1 MPEAKRPVPPPLP
14 SATILLVREP
24 ASPGAQR
31 AAGEGGPQPGP
42 LEVFMVQRHHQVD
55 FASSALVFPGGKV
68 DPADRDPA
76 LRARCAGGDGLDDEA
91 LAYRVAAVRETFEES
106 GVLVARGRDE
116 QCLVPA
122 ARAAEIEARWRGP
135 LNANQTTIGEIAAAE
150 DLVLALDA
158 LVLFAH
164 WITPEF
170 MPKRF
175 DTHFYLVA
183 VPHDQAAAHDGGESV
198 DSLWIAPQR
207 ALDEAA
213 AGRLSIIF
221 PTRMQLA
228 KLARA
233 SSVAD
238 ALARAR
244 AARVVPV
251 LPVAG
256 RGAEGPVL
264 RIPAEA
270 DYDLTEAPID
280 DLR

>member
-1 MPEAKRPVPPPLP
+1 VSEAKRPPIP
-14 SATILLVREP
+14 SATILLVRED
-24 ASPGAQR
+24 
-31 AAGEGGPQPGP
+31 PGP

-68 DPADRDPA
+68 DPGDRDPTV
-76 LRARCAGGDGLDDEA
+76 RARCLGADGLDDDA
-91 LAYRVAAVRETFEES
+91 LALRVAAVRETFEES
-106 GVLVARGRDE
+106 GVLIARPRGGDG
-116 QCLVPA
+116 LVPA
-122 ARAAEIEARWRGP
+122 ARAAAIEARWRGA
-135 LNANQTTIGEIAAAE
+135 LNANETTIGAIAEAE

-158 LVLFAH
+158 LVPFAH

-183 VPHDQAAAHDGGESV
+183 VPRDQVAAHDGGESV

-207 ALDEAA
+207 ALEEAA

-233 SSVAD
+233 ATVAD

-251 LPVAG
+251 LPTVG
-256 RGAEGPVL
+256 RGAAGPVI

-270 DYDLTEAPID
+270 DYDLTEAPLD
-280 DLR
+280 DVR